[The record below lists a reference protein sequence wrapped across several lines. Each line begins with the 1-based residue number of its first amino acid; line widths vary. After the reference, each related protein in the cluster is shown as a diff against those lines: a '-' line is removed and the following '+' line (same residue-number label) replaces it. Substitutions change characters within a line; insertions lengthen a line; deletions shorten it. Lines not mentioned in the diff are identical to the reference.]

1 MNTYLR
7 SMLLLAGLTLL
18 TPAFADDPSPEA
30 AKLARRIAVT
40 TCGTCH
46 GPEGVS
52 QQPKFPHLAGQ
63 SAGYLSAQLKAFRSQ
78 TRGDADA
85 LAYMWGMAA
94 PLDDD
99 TIDAL
104 AALYAAKPAAPAS
117 HATPASLVDRG
128 RAIYMEGKSD
138 QGVPACSACHGPDG
152 HGLADFPRLAG
163 QHGQYVL
170 KQLDSFQSNM
180 RNVAIMHGVA
190 AVLQAEDAAAI
201 AAYLESLP

>member
-1 MNTYLR
+1 MNTTLR
-7 SMLLLAGLTLL
+7 STLLLAGLTLL
-18 TPAFADDPSPEA
+18 TPAFADDSTPDA

-46 GPEGVS
+46 GTEGVS
-52 QQPKFPHLAGQ
+52 QQPKFPHLAAQ
-63 SAGYLSAQLKAFRSQ
+63 SAAYLSAQLKAFRSQ
-78 TRGDADA
+78 TRGDADG

-94 PLDDD
+94 PLDDE

-104 AALYAAKPAAPAS
+104 AALYSAKPAPTTHPTAS
-117 HATPASLVDRG
+117 SLVERG
-128 RAIYMEGKSD
+128 RSLYQEGKVD

-190 AVLQAEDAAAI
+190 AGLKADDAAAI